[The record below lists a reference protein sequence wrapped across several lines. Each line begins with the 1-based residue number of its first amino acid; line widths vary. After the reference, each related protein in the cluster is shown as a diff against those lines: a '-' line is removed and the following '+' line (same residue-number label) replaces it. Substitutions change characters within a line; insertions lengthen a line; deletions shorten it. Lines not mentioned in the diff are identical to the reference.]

1 MSKSKL
7 RLVRFL
13 PALIFALVPTI
24 TIMTGW
30 SIGTNMGGANPE
42 NQIDPLTQDL
52 VKQGLL
58 PADTI
63 ASQAAG
69 QGGVSGGLWGLVLG
83 SFVSFGGFGFVIA
96 WAWRRTYPNMQ
107 LGQSLLLVLGWMF
120 VPAIIFLFVLVLLF

>member
-24 TIMTGW
+24 SIMTGW
-30 SIGTNMGGANPE
+30 SMGTTMGGANPE
-42 NQIDPLTQDL
+42 NQIDPLTQEI

-63 ASQAAG
+63 SSQAAG

-83 SFVSFGGFGFVIA
+83 SFLSFGGFGFVIA
-96 WAWRRTYPNMQ
+96 WAWRRKYPNLQ
-107 LGQSLLLVLGWMF
+107 LSQSLLLVLGWMF
-120 VPAIIFLFVLVLLF
+120 VPVIILLLVVLLPF